1 MPSSRDL
8 PNPGLE
14 PMSLMSPALAG
25 GFLTTSTTCEV
36 ARIEGRTSKL
46 GSHYNSE
53 KYIPASAL
61 HPRPIEIKF

>member
-53 KYIPASAL
+53 KHIPASAL
-61 HPRPIEIKF
+61 HLSPIAMNF